1 LEHADCSSDNEDGC
15 DDALFDPEKPP
26 ESPETLD
33 LFELQRYVSKLTEW
47 GSNPPN
53 TSESK
58 PTLVQSE
65 DDS

>member
-1 LEHADCSSDNEDGC
+1 MDV

-47 GSNPPN
+47 GFESAKH
-53 TSESK
+53 ERSK